1 MNKLL
6 PIISIFFV
14 LFSACG
20 GELDITPIIKCPADG
35 TNLYLKC
42 SDGREISINIG
53 YGKDLRILKDGKL
66 TINEALNFCKEKPY
80 EMNLYV
86 KNAHFQVSTLR
97 KSGTRVIFTWD
108 SIREE
113 CIKQIAN
120 NLKFDAYKG
129 IKIQSLQLWETK
141 GSIN

>member
-1 MNKLL
+1 M

-20 GELDITPIIKCPADG
+20 GESDITPIIKCPADG

-42 SDGREISINIG
+42 YDGRETSINIG

-80 EMNLYV
+80 ELNIYV
-86 KNAHFQVSTLR
+86 KNAHFQVATLR
-97 KSGTRVIFTWD
+97 KSGIKVFFKWA
-108 SIREE
+108 SIHEE
-113 CIKQIAN
+113 CVRQIAK
-120 NLKFDAYKG
+120 NLKLDEYKI
-129 IKIQSLQLWETK
+129 IKIQSLELWETK
-141 GSIN
+141 GQDKDLD